1 MPPEPPPFPYVE
13 VEIVRPTEEQRQA
26 VLAQINQF
34 APGWHATPAYL
45 IMKPVYGL
53 IVTLDRIEQDES
65 GFDLILRVEESII
78 APANFDQNEPMRLSC
93 CWNQPYLSLGAAEI
107 CAAYGFRLLFGAEG
121 VQNVRKV
128 AATAPS
134 YMARVRQRPSPEML
148 SSCFRPY
155 FQFPEEPPAAP
166 PPAL

>member
-13 VEIVRPTEEQRQA
+13 VEIVGPTEAERQA
-26 VLAQINQF
+26 VLARIHQF

-45 IMKPVYGL
+45 VMKPVYGL

-78 APANFDQNEPMRLSC
+78 APANFNPKDPMRLSC
-93 CWNQPYLSLGAAEI
+93 GWNQPYLSLGATEI
-107 CAAYGFRLLFGAEG
+107 FAAYSFRLLFGAEG

-128 AATAPS
+128 VATAPT
-134 YMARVRQRPSPEML
+134 YMAHVRQRPSPEML
-148 SSCFRPY
+148 SSCFRPT
-155 FQFPEEPPAAP
+155 FQFPEEPPTAP
-166 PPAL
+166 PPSQ